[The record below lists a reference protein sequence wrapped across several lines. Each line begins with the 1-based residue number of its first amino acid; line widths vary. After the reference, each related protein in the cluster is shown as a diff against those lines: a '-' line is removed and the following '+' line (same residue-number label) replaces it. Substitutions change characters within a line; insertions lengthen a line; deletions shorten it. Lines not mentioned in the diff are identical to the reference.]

1 MKEVKETEEG
11 VEVKEREL
19 EKDKRE
25 DNEAKLKE
33 CKEEEGEEI
42 TLKERPKMKKTL
54 SCPNIIGGWLCS
66 KIVKRSSVT

>member
-25 DNEAKLKE
+25 ENEAKLKE
-33 CKEEEGEEI
+33 CKEKEGEEI
-42 TLKERPKMKKTL
+42 TLKERPKMEKTL
-54 SCPNIIGGWLCS
+54 SCITGGWLCS
-66 KIVKRSSVT
+66 KIVKRSSLT